1 MFLLFTDYTFSR
13 FLDLKNN
20 FCIVVRAE
28 TLSEDQTYIG
38 HMTGAKF
45 GNIGEALVSSLFP
58 TILSVSAAS
67 AGHASGGGSTEQLA
81 ATYFSALDP
90 ASVTSL
96 YNLYRADFRMF
107 GYSPHQYYSSD
118 KQTS

>member
-1 MFLLFTDYTFSR
+1 MHDP
-13 FLDLKNN
+13 
-20 FCIVVRAE
+20 V
-28 TLSEDQTYIG
+28 
-38 HMTGAKF
+38 
-45 GNIGEALVSSLFP
+45 
-58 TILSVSAAS
+58 SVSAAAAS

-107 GYSPHQYYSSD
+107 GYSPHKYYSSA
-118 KQTS
+118 KQSS

>member
-1 MFLLFTDYTFSR
+1 MF
-13 FLDLKNN
+13 
-20 FCIVVRAE
+20 VRAE
-28 TLSEDQTYIG
+28 TLSEDQKYIG
-38 HMTGAKF
+38 YMTGARF
-45 GNIGEALVSSLFP
+45 GNIGEALIKSLFP
-58 TILSVSAAS
+58 TILSLYIAAS

-81 ATYFSALDP
+81 ASYFSALDV

-107 GYSPHQYYSSD
+107 GYSPHQYYSTA